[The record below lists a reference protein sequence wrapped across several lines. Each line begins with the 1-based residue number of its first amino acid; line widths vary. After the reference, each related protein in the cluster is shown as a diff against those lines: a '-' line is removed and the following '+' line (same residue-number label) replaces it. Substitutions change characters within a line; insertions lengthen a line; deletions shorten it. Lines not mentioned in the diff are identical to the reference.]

1 MAWLSEVKMVTLGV
15 RDLARSIAFYQAAL
29 GYSLQATGNISPAQA
44 TLLRSAT
51 SNPGRYAV
59 MAADD
64 SGLGRIRLVSYG
76 PGPSLWNEQN
86 VLTAVGYYALNFRV
100 KDAKKMLH
108 RVRDAGGKSSH
119 EPQFWEVNE
128 SVAVWDSISTD
139 PDGIRLDMFSYERG
153 GELRGPLKT
162 DVSVLQTI
170 ALATKNM
177 RRGVAFYQSIG
188 FQTLFDRVLDF
199 PGLQDLLGTDQPV
212 RIHNVNLQ
220 KDGHIVPGR
229 VEFFEYLDQPADV
242 SENLHVQSCPP
253 AIGILSMSFVCTDL
267 EQALAGLSHSGAKF
281 CRRVAGQIAGF
292 GVAQAALLNGPD
304 GEAIELIER

>member
-1 MAWLSEVKMVTLGV
+1 MAWLSEVKLVTLGV
-15 RDLARSIAFYQAAL
+15 RDLARSIDFYQTAL
-29 GYSLQATGNISPAQA
+29 GYSLQETGDVTPAQA
-44 TLLRSAT
+44 TLLRSAAA
-51 SNPGRYAV
+51 NAGRYAV

-64 SGLGRIRLVSYG
+64 SGLGRIRLVGCG

-86 VLTAVGYYALNFRV
+86 MLTAVGFYALNFRA
-100 KDAKKMLH
+100 KDAKQMLQ
-108 RVRDAGGKSSH
+108 RVRDAGGKSAH
-119 EPQFWEVNE
+119 EAQFWEVNE

-153 GELRGPLKT
+153 GELRGPLNT
-162 DVSVLQTI
+162 QVSVLQTI

-177 RRGVAFYQSIG
+177 QRSVAFYQSIG

-199 PGLQDLLGTDQPV
+199 PGLQDLLGTDKPV

-229 VEFFEYLDQPADV
+229 VEFFEYLDQPAV
-242 SENLHVQSCPP
+242 PSENLHIQSFPP
-253 AIGILSMSFVCTDL
+253 AIGILSMTFVCTDL
-267 EQALAGLSHSGAKF
+267 EQALAELSRSGAKF
-281 CRRVAGQIAGF
+281 CRRVAGEIAGF

-304 GEAIELIER
+304 GEAIELIEL

>member
-1 MAWLSEVKMVTLGV
+1 MAWISEVKMVTLGV
-15 RDLARSIAFYQAAL
+15 RNLARSIAFYQAAL
-29 GYSLQATGNISPAQA
+29 GYSLQASGDVTPAQA
-44 TLLRSAT
+44 ILLRSA
-51 SNPGRYAV
+51 NARRFAV

-64 SGLGRIRLVSYG
+64 SGLGRIRLIECG
-76 PGPSLWNEQN
+76 AGPSLWNQN
-86 VLTAVGYYALNFRV
+86 NALTGVGYYALNFRA
-100 KDAKKMLH
+100 KDAKKMLD
-108 RVRDAGGKSSH
+108 RVRDAGGKSAH

-139 PDGIRLDMFSYERG
+139 LDGIRLDMFSYERG
-153 GELRGPLKT
+153 GDLRGPLNT

-220 KDGHIVPGR
+220 KDGRIVPGR
-229 VEFFEYLDQPADV
+229 VEFFEYLDQPTEAL
-242 SENLHVQSCPP
+242 ENLHVQSFPP
-253 AIGILSMSFVCTDL
+253 AIGILSMTFVCTDL
-267 EQALAGLSHSGAKF
+267 EQALAELSHSGAKF
-281 CRRVAGQIAGF
+281 CRRVAGPIAGF

-304 GEAIELIER
+304 GEAIELVEL